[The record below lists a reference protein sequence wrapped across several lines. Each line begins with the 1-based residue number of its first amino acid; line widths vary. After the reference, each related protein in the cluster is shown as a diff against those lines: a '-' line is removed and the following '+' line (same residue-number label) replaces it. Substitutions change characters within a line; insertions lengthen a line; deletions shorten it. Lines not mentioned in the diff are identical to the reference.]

1 MKILQ
6 INKYFY
12 RKGGADTVFFNTIKL
27 LEDHGHTVIP
37 FSLQHDK
44 NELSQ
49 YDHYFVN
56 YPELSAS
63 SLINRLIHIP
73 SFFYNREAARKLEE
87 LIRIEKPDVA
97 HIHLMFNSLSISI
110 LPV

>member
-49 YDHYFVN
+49 YDHYF
-56 YPELSAS
+56 
-63 SLINRLIHIP
+63 SL
-73 SFFYNREAARKLEE
+73 
-87 LIRIEKPDVA
+87 
-97 HIHLMFNSLSISI
+97 
-110 LPV
+110 

>member
-63 SLINRLIHIP
+63 SLIIVLYISLLSSITEKRLV
-73 SFFYNREAARKLEE
+73 N
-87 LIRIEKPDVA
+87 
-97 HIHLMFNSLSISI
+97 
-110 LPV
+110 